1 MLKSSTEMNNRSFFG
16 ASPRR
21 WSGAAALSLALALLI
36 PPTATAEFFED
47 EAARQQIVEANKR
60 LRTAEN
66 AIKELGV
73 QFNNFGKRL
82 GAMEAQNQ
90 ELRDLV
96 KGLNGQIQELG
107 HILETERTGE
117 KKAFSQ
123 NRRSLKSLKESLKA
137 LGEKMETLGEKMET
151 LGERTETLGERMDQ
165 LDSIGDAIGEEVA
178 TLREKANIPT
188 ESELYNRA
196 FMRFQQREY
205 QSALDGFAELLQ
217 TYPEG
222 RFVPNARY
230 WIGNARFALGEFHE
244 AIVAQRELIEKH
256 PDSDKVPDSLLNIAA
271 AQEQLGNYESE
282 RATLADLIERYPTSL
297 AADKARQRIDSF

>member
-1 MLKSSTEMNNRSFFG
+1 MLKSSTETNSRSFFG
-16 ASPRR
+16 ATPRR
-21 WSGAAALSLALALLI
+21 WSGAAALSFALALLI

-123 NRRSLKSLKESLKA
+123 NRRALKSLKESLKA
-137 LGEKMETLGEKMET
+137 LGERMEP
-151 LGERTETLGERMDQ
+151 LGERIETLGERMDQ

>member
-1 MLKSSTEMNNRSFFG
+1 MLKSSTETNNRSFFG

-21 WSGAAALSLALALLI
+21 WSGAAALSFALALLI

-123 NRRSLKSLKESLKA
+123 NRRALKSLKESLKA
-137 LGEKMETLGEKMET
+137 LGERMEP
-151 LGERTETLGERMDQ
+151 LGERIETLGERMDQ

>member
-1 MLKSSTEMNNRSFFG
+1 
-16 ASPRR
+16 
-21 WSGAAALSLALALLI
+21 
-36 PPTATAEFFED
+36 
-47 EAARQQIVEANKR
+47 
-60 LRTAEN
+60 
-66 AIKELGV
+66 
-73 QFNNFGKRL
+73 
-82 GAMEAQNQ
+82 
-90 ELRDLV
+90 
-96 KGLNGQIQELG
+96 
-107 HILETERTGE
+107 
-117 KKAFSQ
+117 
-123 NRRSLKSLKESLKA
+123 
-137 LGEKMETLGEKMET
+137 
-151 LGERTETLGERMDQ
+151 MDQ

>member
-1 MLKSSTEMNNRSFFG
+1 MLKSSTETNSRSFFG

-21 WSGAAALSLALALLI
+21 WSGGAAALSLAFALLI

-123 NRRSLKSLKESLKA
+123 NRRALKSLKESLKA
-137 LGEKMETLGEKMET
+137 LGERMEP
-151 LGERTETLGERMDQ
+151 LGERIETLGERMDQ